1 MIGLQ
6 PYQTELSLQA
16 PFWSIGFREGMWY
29 FYLRPNFF
37 FDFFSVIVLL
47 PRVAFVVAI
56 IRLYSG
62 KTTMKRAISIGV
74 ISEMPLMLLM
84 VVGSSMVLFDPYWP
98 YLIIGIPTPVLLFIA
113 YLIIRFRP
121 PIKDVVEW
129 LESSQDGA

>member
-1 MIGLQ
+1 
-6 PYQTELSLQA
+6 
-16 PFWSIGFREGMWY
+16 MWY

-129 LESSQDGA
+129 LESSQDDA